1 MSSSD
6 DDTTP
11 PPPPP
16 AFTTGVSTLFT
27 HASLH
32 LAPPAAAATAP
43 TPARRPHR
51 AVLATP
57 NATYEQTVRAIT
69 RAAREAVSNDAV
81 SGGLQVDP
89 ASVTEQQLEEWE
101 VDQPLLQESVARL
114 KQRLSIK
121 IREQEAL
128 AARIRV
134 GRAAVA
140 ARKKQEKEQR
150 MALLR
155 TSRLALMRQRS
166 EEQVAAAAHPLDL
179 TTQGIEPNPSVQS
192 TARAFLSMLSPSL
205 CSLLFLCVCVLQR
218 SHRDG

>member
-1 MSSSD
+1 MSSD
-6 DDTTP
+6 DNSAP
-11 PPPPP
+11 PQP

-32 LAPPAAAATAP
+32 LPPADAAAAPAPPA
-43 TPARRPHR
+43 RRSHR
-51 AVLATP
+51 AILATP
-57 NATYEQTVRAIT
+57 DATYEQTLRAIT
-69 RAAREAVSNDAV
+69 REAREAVNNDAV
-81 SGGLQVDP
+81 SAVVNP
-89 ASVTEQQLEEWE
+89 TTVTEEQLEEWE

-140 ARKKQEKEQR
+140 ARKKKEKEER

-155 TSRLALMRQRS
+155 TRRLALMRQRS
-166 EEQVAAAAHPLDL
+166 EEQVAAAAFPMDL

-192 TARAFLSMLSPSL
+192 TARASLSMLCLHSLTVVSL
-205 CSLLFLCVCVLQR
+205 CACCMFVCVCVAAVPP
-218 SHRDG
+218 